1 MIKITKQKNDYL
13 CIMLKAYN
21 HFSMK
26 DFYTQPNLEV
36 LELDLGDGMMVP
48 VSGGTG
54 TGSNML
60 DPDLTQNPF
69 GL

>member
-1 MIKITKQKNDYL
+1 MKETYIKPQ
-13 CIMLKAYN
+13 
-21 HFSMK
+21 
-26 DFYTQPNLEV
+26 LEV
-36 LELDLGDGMMVP
+36 FDLDLRDGMMVP
-48 VSGGTG
+48 LSGGTG